1 MLLDPECD
9 QAKVRAYREFL
20 LNSERKLSFEEFTR
34 GHYQTSK
41 LRSDLLDTIGK
52 IARKHGGTGVKTRKY
67 GTAPHMFVL
76 IGDDSAFVEQY
87 SYGKLASQ
95 VPDEEVILGS
105 DMPLIEYQR
114 KIDPVY
120 MRLLK
125 EIRGEENETAE
136 QLRPQPYP
144 LLVDHFEYA
153 WEQAVGQQTDITETA
168 PSGLASLN
176 MTAGK

>member
-1 MLLDPECD
+1 
-9 QAKVRAYREFL
+9 
-20 LNSERKLSFEEFTR
+20 
-34 GHYQTSK
+34 
-41 LRSDLLDTIGK
+41 
-52 IARKHGGTGVKTRKY
+52 
-67 GTAPHMFVL
+67 MFVL
-76 IGDDSAFVEQY
+76 IGDESAFVEQY

-136 QLRPQPYP
+136 QLRPQSYP

-153 WEQAVGQQTDITETA
+153 WEQASDTQTDVVDSPLAGST
-168 PSGLASLN
+168 GLNA
-176 MTAGK
+176 AGR